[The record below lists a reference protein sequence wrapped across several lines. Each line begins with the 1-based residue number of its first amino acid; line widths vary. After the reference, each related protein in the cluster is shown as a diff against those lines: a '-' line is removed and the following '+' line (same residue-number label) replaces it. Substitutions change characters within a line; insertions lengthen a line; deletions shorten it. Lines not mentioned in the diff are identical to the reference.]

1 MPRNRMIANATVCDF
16 ISASSPVSVAR
27 QQLPTFTL
35 QNALFPRWES
45 NPQRLAPEGFR
56 YQEDIMSEAEEAA
69 LAASLA
75 MLELKPFEFHGHLGN
90 RRVASFGLRYDYSR
104 RSVETADRFPS
115 FLTDLR
121 NKVAKFAGGGVDEFQ
136 QGGVNEY

>member
-56 YQEDIMSEAEEAA
+56 YQEDIMSKAEEAA

-90 RRVASFGLRYDYSR
+90 RRVASFGLRYDYSL
-104 RSVETADRFPS
+104 RSVERKKIAGFAC
-115 FLTDLR
+115 LTGYYR
-121 NKVAKFAGGGVDEFQ
+121 GQSTYWKVRREQ
-136 QGGVNEY
+136 